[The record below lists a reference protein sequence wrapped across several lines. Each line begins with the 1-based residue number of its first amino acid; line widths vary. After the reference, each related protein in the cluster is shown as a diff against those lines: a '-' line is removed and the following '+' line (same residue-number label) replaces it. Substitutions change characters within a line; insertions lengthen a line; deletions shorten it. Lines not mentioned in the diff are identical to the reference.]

1 MSSTSLFSRYKAFWI
16 LIGFFLV
23 LEIVLRAAPI
33 EYGAGAG
40 VFLTEHRRELAEAS
54 SPEFDYIMLGDSR
67 SLSVNGH
74 KKSSA
79 EPYSL
84 YNFSMPA
91 MGPRYF
97 KHLLL
102 KYIENRK
109 TPPAAVILSMDPGN
123 FQKSWHVPLYDSNM
137 RYADRLDES
146 TLEYLSKRTIRGLQ
160 RPFTRDGIQMWAAYS
175 PDEIWDHFGHRFLNL
190 FSFAEL
196 AGQFRGPE
204 RLFVLKE
211 ALPMT
216 SHVYR
221 YREALASL
229 TFSFRRSAFKDQPL
243 PDYCNTCGGVQ
254 REECHP
260 DVSNFIANRR
270 LEAHLEKTNGGINL
284 GDRLSLTQRMQYL
297 MIRDSEITRQVA
309 YFQDAEMVMDPLLDL
324 IQTATDRGIK
334 VVLSTSPTID
344 AYKTSPYY
352 VRFEEQLRA
361 KIAQNPLVKVLNF
374 KNQHLPRSLFIEQ
387 VHYECEGAAQVNHD
401 FYQNVMP
408 EIIRFAPPGAR

>member
-23 LEIVLRAAPI
+23 LEAVLRLTPV

-40 VFLTEHRRELAEAS
+40 VFLTEHRRELAES
-54 SPEFDYIMLGDSR
+54 SAPEFDYIMLGDSR
-67 SLSVNGH
+67 SLSINGH
-74 KKSSA
+74 KESPGK
-79 EPYSL
+79 EYSL

-102 KYIENRK
+102 KYLENRK
-109 TPPAAVILSMDPGN
+109 NPPAAVILSMDPGN
-123 FQKSWHVPLYDSNM
+123 FQKSWHVPLYDANM
-137 RYADRLDES
+137 RYADKLDES
-146 TLEYLSKRTIRGLQ
+146 LLEYLRKRTIRGLKS
-160 RPFTRDGIQMWAAYS
+160 PFTRDGIQMWAAYS

-190 FSFAEL
+190 FSFREL

-243 PDYCNTCGGVQ
+243 PEYCNTCAGVQ

-270 LEAHLEKTNGGINL
+270 LETYLTGTGGGINL

-309 YFQDAEMVMDPLLDL
+309 YFKDAEMVMDPLLDL
-324 IQTATDRGIK
+324 IETAAEKGIR
-334 VVLSTSPTID
+334 VVITTSPTIE
-344 AYKTSPYY
+344 AYKNSPYY

-361 KIAQNPLVKVLNF
+361 RTAGNRLVKIVPF
-374 KNQHLPRSLFIEQ
+374 KNQYLPRNLFIEQ
-387 VHYECEGAAQVNHD
+387 VHYECEGAALVNRD
-401 FYQNVMP
+401 FYENVMP
-408 EIIRFAPPGAR
+408 EILRFAPPRP